1 MKTAPPFNYDKYYN
15 ELYIRDYR
23 NGLSYWSSKKKQIIS
38 FFYFQYFQKFD
49 LCDILIFKK

>member
-1 MKTAPPFNYDKYYN
+1 MKTAPPFYYDKYYN